1 MNGERRKH
9 DASQCAW
16 GSDIT
21 VIKTTLKI
29 LVDKIG
35 KDTTHRAEVDDQQ
48 FALIREHTG
57 QIGGLQS
64 DVKHLDSK
72 INTVRGNRAAAAVVP
87 VAAGCPE
94 PSFWQAIRKIKKYW
108 FLFIFIGGG
117 GLIALCADLL
127 ISIGTWLKQFVS
139 TLG

>member
-9 DASQCAW
+9 SASKCAW

-29 LVDKIG
+29 LVDKIE

-48 FALIREHTG
+48 FDLIREHTG

-72 INTVRGNRAAAAVVP
+72 INAVRGNRVAAA
-87 VAAGCPE
+87 AAGCPE

-108 FLFIFIGGG
+108 FLFVFLGGAAFLTLFADILLQIG
-117 GLIALCADLL
+117 A
-127 ISIGTWLKQFVS
+127 WLKQFAS